1 MSDFTLDPQ
10 LAKDCTTLFD
20 LPLSR
25 VLLLNDANYPWLVLV
40 PRVAHCKEIID
51 LSTEQQACLWQES
64 AKISQVLQSL
74 FKPDKLNIAALGN
87 VVAQLHVHHIVRY
100 RSDISWPK
108 PVWGQH
114 PAKPYDEVQ
123 MHERCTQITA
133 QLKDMTFS

>member
-10 LAKDCTTLFD
+10 LAKDCTLLFD

-25 VLLLNDANYPWLVLV
+25 VLLFNDANYPWLVLV
-40 PRVAHCKEIID
+40 PRVADCKEIID
-51 LSTEQQACLWQES
+51 LSIEQQAQLWQES
-64 AKISQVLQSL
+64 AKVSQVLQRL

-114 PAKPYDEVQ
+114 PTKLYDEVQ
-123 MHERCTQITA
+123 MRERCTQLVE
-133 QLKDMTFS
+133 QLHGLTF